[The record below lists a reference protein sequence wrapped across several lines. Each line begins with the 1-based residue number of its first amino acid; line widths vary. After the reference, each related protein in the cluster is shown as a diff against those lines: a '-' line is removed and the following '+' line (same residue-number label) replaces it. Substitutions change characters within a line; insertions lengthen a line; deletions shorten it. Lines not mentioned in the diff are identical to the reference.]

1 MSQQQDYSSSISV
14 RVPFQGI
21 LILPEENLS
30 EENYFVV
37 CEENFFSKSDTRL

>member
-37 CEENFFSKSDTRL
+37 CEEIFSKSDTQL